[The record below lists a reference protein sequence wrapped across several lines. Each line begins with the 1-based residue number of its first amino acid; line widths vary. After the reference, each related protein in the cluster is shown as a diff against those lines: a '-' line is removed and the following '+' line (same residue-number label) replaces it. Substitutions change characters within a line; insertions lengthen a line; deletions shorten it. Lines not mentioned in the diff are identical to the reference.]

1 MSPLTPGASGKNWRE
16 EADRSIAAGQPER
29 AAAALA
35 QVRNAEAESP
45 AAAAFLVSRYER
57 IRGSLALQ
65 PHRLAILR
73 SFTVEPVV
81 PLLRAAAFAAGL
93 DLTVHVGEFNAYVQ
107 EILDGESALYRFQAD
122 TVILAV
128 ESRDVAPHLWGEWA
142 DLSESAAREATRAVV
157 DRFHS
162 WIVTF
167 RRHSQAN
174 LVIHS
179 LTPPEFPAR
188 GILDSQLEP
197 GQTEAFA
204 EINRE
209 LRRMAREQRGV
220 YILDYD
226 ALVAR
231 SGRIGWRDERKW
243 LTVRMAFPAAHLA
256 DVSREWMR
264 FLHPLSG
271 RVAKAIAVD
280 LDNTLWGGVVGED
293 GFDGIQLG
301 AEFPGAAYRNVQ
313 RALLDLRQRG
323 ILLAIC
329 SKNNSA
335 DAMEVL
341 ERHPDMLLR
350 PQHFAA
356 LRIDWNDKAANL
368 REIAEELNIGID
380 AVAFLDDNPVE
391 RQQVRGAV
399 PEATVIELPEDPF
412 LFARALHEA
421 PVFERLTL
429 SAEDLRRGEMYQ
441 AQAER
446 RKVESGAASREDF
459 YRSLE
464 QEAEIGRVS
473 AATLARVAQLTQK
486 TNQFNL
492 TTRRYTEEQIAR
504 MAESPDWRVHWIR
517 VRDHF
522 SDNGLVG
529 VAILHRQESAWEIDT
544 FLLSCRVIG
553 RTVETAFLA
562 YLIET
567 AEAEGGKTVEGWF
580 LPTKKNSPACEFYSS
595 HGFRVAEGPVE
606 AKQGGTRWV
615 LDLPQQAVRRPEWIR
630 LKLAPEDK

>member
-1 MSPLTPGASGKNWRE
+1 MSHVTAGGEQNSLRE
-16 EADRSIAAGQPER
+16 QADRWIAAGRPEM

-35 QVRNAEAESP
+35 QIRSAEADSA

-57 IRGSLALQ
+57 IRGALSLQ

-81 PLLRAAAFAAGL
+81 TLCRAAAFAAGL
-93 DLTVHVGEFNAYVQ
+93 DLAVHVGEFNAYVQ
-107 EILDGESALYRFQAD
+107 EIVDGDSGLYRFHPD

-128 ESRDVAPHLWGEWA
+128 ESRDAAPKLWSEWTQ
-142 DLSESAAREATRAVV
+142 LSAAEARAEIDSVV
-157 DRFHS
+157 ERFQG
-162 WIVTF
+162 WTAAF
-167 RRHSQAN
+167 RRHCQAS

-179 LTPPEFPAR
+179 LASPEIPAQ
-188 GILDSQLEP
+188 GVLDAQMEMSQAD
-197 GQTEAFA
+197 AFQ

-220 YILDYD
+220 YVLDYD

-231 SGRIGWRDERKW
+231 HGRLGWRDQRKW
-243 LTVRMAFPAAHLA
+243 LTVRMAFGAGHLA
-256 DVSREWMR
+256 AVSREWMR

-271 RVAKAIAVD
+271 RVAKAVAVD

-301 AEFPGAAYRNVQ
+301 AEFPGAAYRELQ
-313 RALLDLRQRG
+313 RTLLDLRQRG

-329 SKNNSA
+329 SKNNPN
-335 DAMEVL
+335 DALEVL
-341 ERHPDMLLR
+341 ERHPEMLLR
-350 PQHFAA
+350 PGHFAA
-356 LRIDWNDKAANL
+356 MRINWNDKAANL
-368 REIAEELNIGID
+368 REIAAELNIGID

-399 PEATVIELPEDPF
+399 PEVTVIELPDDPF
-412 LFARALHEA
+412 RFARAVREA

-429 SAEDLRRGEMYQ
+429 SAEDLRRGELYQ

-446 RKVESGAASREDF
+446 RKLESAAASREDF
-459 YRSLE
+459 YRSLD
-464 QEAEIGRVS
+464 QEAEIGLVS

-504 MAESPDWRVHWIR
+504 MSESPEWRVHWIR
-517 VRDHF
+517 VRDQF

-529 VAILHRQESAWEIDT
+529 VSVLHRKGSIWEIDT

-562 YLIET
+562 YLIE
-567 AEAEGGKTVEGWF
+567 EAAAAGGKTIEGWF
-580 LPTKKNSPACEFYSS
+580 LPTKKNAPAREFYSG
-595 HGFRVAEGPVE
+595 HGFRAVE
-606 AKQGGTRWV
+606 ENGGGTRWA
-615 LDLPQQAVRRPEWIR
+615 LDLPQEVVRCPEWIR
-630 LKLAPEDK
+630 FKTPAPI